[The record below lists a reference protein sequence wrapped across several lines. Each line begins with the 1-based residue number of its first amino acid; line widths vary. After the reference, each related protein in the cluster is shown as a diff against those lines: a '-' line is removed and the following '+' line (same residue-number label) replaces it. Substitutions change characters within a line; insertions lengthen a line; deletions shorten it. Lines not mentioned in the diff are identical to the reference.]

1 MKKHRLI
8 NMSYVPPHLRTRKM
22 PATKEQPKVMESE
35 FPSFVSEKTRTEF
48 KGPSFREKIMETTKI
63 DASCER
69 EHKPSVF
76 KPVFTSFSRNIMS
89 KEEEEEYVPGPELMS
104 EPKKEDDGWQMVE
117 RKIRV
122 KRDRV
127 QEALD
132 NGDAPL
138 EEDEEETSWND
149 QVEEHETYWDE
160 RRH

>member
-1 MKKHRLI
+1 
-8 NMSYVPPHLRTRKM
+8 M
-22 PATKEQPKVMESE
+22 PATKEQLKVIESE

-48 KGPSFREKIMETTKI
+48 KGPSFREKIMETTKV
-63 DASCER
+63 DTSFKR

-76 KPVFTSFSRNIMS
+76 KPMFTSLSRTIMP
-89 KEEEEEYVPGPELMS
+89 KDEDDEDVPEP
-104 EPKKEDDGWQMVE
+104 EPKSETKTGDGEWHTVE

-138 EEDEEETSWND
+138 EDDEEETSWND

>member
-1 MKKHRLI
+1 
-8 NMSYVPPHLRTRKM
+8 MSYVPPHLRNRKA
-22 PATKEQPKVMESE
+22 PATKEQPKVIESD

-48 KGPSFREKIMETTKI
+48 KGPSFREKIMETSKI
-63 DASCER
+63 DASFDR
-69 EHKPSVF
+69 EHKPVVY
-76 KPVFTSFSRNIMS
+76 KPVFTSFSRNIVCN
-89 KEEEEEYVPGPELMS
+89 EEEEYEYVPEPEPKT
-104 EPKKEDDGWQMVE
+104 EIKKEDGEWQTVE

-149 QVEEHETYWDE
+149 QQEEHETYWDE